1 MRTYVSTLGF
11 HETRVTRPVIKH
23 GIDAGD
29 RVVLVRPASEG
40 RSDRAEDAIGYVED
54 MIGEVEPDASVTTEQ
69 VEPSDFT
76 AGILECADV
85 LDAVDRDRTLIVNFG
100 GGAREVLLPLLL
112 ATVLHARNV
121 DRAFQYTDVDQDVRT
136 IEIPDLTAQIPTSAV
151 ETFDLIARLD
161 GDVTLPELAA
171 ESDRSKS
178 TVGRHVDSLAESGVV
193 ETRLEDNVKYISLSQ
208 TGHLVTRAGA
218 GYEPS
223 ET

>member
-54 MIGEVEPDASVTTEQ
+54 MIGEVEPNASVTTEQ
-69 VEPSDFT
+69 IETNDFT
-76 AGILECADV
+76 TAILECSD
-85 LDAVDRDRTLIVNFG
+85 LLNAVDRDRTLLVNFG

-112 ATVLHARNV
+112 ASVLHARVV
-121 DRAFQYTDVDQDVRT
+121 DQAFQYTDVEQHVRS
-136 IEIPDLTAQIPTSAV
+136 IEIPDLTAQVPTNAV
-151 ETFDLIARLD
+151 DTFELITRLD
-161 GDVTLPELAA
+161 SEVTLPTLAD

-178 TVGRHVDSLAESGVV
+178 TVGRHVDALADTGVI
-193 ETRLEDNVKYISLSQ
+193 ETRMENNVKYVSVSQ
-208 TGHLVTRAGA
+208 TGRLLTRARAREESPGA
-218 GYEPS
+218 
-223 ET
+223 

>member
-54 MIGEVEPDASVTTEQ
+54 MIGEVEPEASVTTEQ
-69 VEPSDFT
+69 VETSEFT
-76 AGILECADV
+76 SAILECSDV

-112 ATVLHARNV
+112 ATVLHARDV
-121 DRAFQYTDVDQDVRT
+121 DRAFQYTDVEQDVRT
-136 IEIPDLTAQIPTSAV
+136 IEVPDLTAQVPTSAV
-151 ETFDLIARLD
+151 DTFDLITRMESE
-161 GDVTLPELAA
+161 VTLSELAT

-178 TVGRHVDSLAESGVV
+178 TVGRHVDALSDSGVV
-193 ETRLEDNVKYISLSQ
+193 ETRMENNVKYISVSQ
-208 TGHLVTRAGA
+208 TGRLVTRTQAGN
-218 GYEPS
+218 ES
-223 ET
+223 TET

>member
-29 RVVLVRPASEG
+29 SVVLVRPASEG

-69 VEPSDFT
+69 VETDEFT
-76 AGILECADV
+76 TAILECVDV
-85 LDAVDRDRTLIVNFG
+85 LDAVDRGRTLIVNFG

-121 DRAFQYTDVDQDVRT
+121 DRAFQYTDVEQEVRT
-136 IEIPDLTAQIPTSAV
+136 IEIPDLTAQIPTNAV
-151 ETFDLIARLD
+151 ETFDLIAGLD
-161 GDVTLPELAA
+161 CEVTLPALAA

-178 TVGRHVDSLAESGVV
+178 TVGRHVDALAEAGVV
-193 ETRLEDNVKYISLSQ
+193 ETRIENNVKYISVSQ
-208 TGHLVTRAGA
+208 TGQLVTRAGA
-218 GYEPS
+218 GNES
-223 ET
+223 TET